1 MGRCYGA
8 ASCFVVGVVS
18 PRRSF
23 STINVFSLLSFVVK
37 GPVGGRRSGR
47 KRLKKVLKRLIPGNP
62 GATGDGCSE
71 AAIQPP
77 RTSDTVPARFANS
90 HRTSRSSIG
99 TASAVRAYELLES
112 SETSLF
118 LASTAPAGPP
128 RELSLVEES
137 ERKSRASTASTQ
149 PPACVPSHSIA
160 FEIHRREAATHAPSR
175 TASTVAPP
183 TNCSGVRRAR
193 PPHT

>member
-1 MGRCYGA
+1 MRACYGA

-23 STINVFSLLSFVVK
+23 STINVLSLLSFVVK

-47 KRLKKVLKRLIPGNP
+47 KRLKNALKRLIPGSP
-62 GATGDGCSE
+62 TATGDGSVSG
-71 AAIQPP
+71 A
-77 RTSDTVPARFANS
+77 
-90 HRTSRSSIG
+90 
-99 TASAVRAYELLES
+99 RAYVLLES